1 MNDMDVI
8 YENIDEYN
16 PKKKRKMLIVFDDII
31 VDMPKSKKTVYQ
43 N

>member
-31 VDMPKSKKTVYQ
+31 ADMPNSKKTVYQ

>member
-1 MNDMDVI
+1 MDVI

-31 VDMPKSKKTVYQ
+31 VDMPNSKKTVYQ